1 VSLDGVR
8 PGRAQLPAPEGAR
21 DRLQALADRE
31 ALARAL
37 AVTESDALTGART
50 RAAGLTD
57 LDHELD
63 RRRRTSGALTVAY
76 IDVVG
81 LKRVNDAEGHPAGDE
96 LLKGVVALIRGHLRS
111 YDLIVRL
118 GGDEFLCVTSNMTLG
133 EGRQRFSAI
142 SAALADSGEAAIRV
156 GFAEFERHETVT
168 ELIARADSQL
178 IHSRRA

>member
-1 VSLDGVR
+1 MLT
-8 PGRAQLPAPEGAR
+8 GRCLWTAFGLAVPSCR
-21 DRLQALADRE
+21 RRRALADRE

-37 AVTESDALTGART
+37 AVTENDART

-96 LLKGVVALIRGHLRS
+96 LLKGVVALISWGGLRP
-111 YDLIVRL
+111 YAVW
-118 GGDEFLCVTSNMTLG
+118 
-133 EGRQRFSAI
+133 
-142 SAALADSGEAAIRV
+142 
-156 GFAEFERHETVT
+156 
-168 ELIARADSQL
+168 
-178 IHSRRA
+178 